1 MLLKNKTSRENLGSM
16 IILTTVP
23 EQELNKK
30 GHVEI
35 IAQRQMFPLIKLF
48 YNVKV
53 VVEEFEFHLA

>member
-1 MLLKNKTSRENLGSM
+1 MLLKNKTSRENLGNM

-23 EQELNKK
+23 E

-35 IAQRQMFPLIKLF
+35 IAQHQMFPLIKLF